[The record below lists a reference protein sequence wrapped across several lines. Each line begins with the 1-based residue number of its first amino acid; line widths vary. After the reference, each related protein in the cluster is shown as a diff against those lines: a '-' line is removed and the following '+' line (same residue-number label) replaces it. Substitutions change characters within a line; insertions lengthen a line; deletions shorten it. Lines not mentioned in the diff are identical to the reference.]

1 MYEFYISIVII
12 DFFVLFIITRNYIR
26 MSPPELSTI
35 SANSTG
41 ISNGATI
48 YLGKNL
54 TVASNSTTGL
64 TTLLPVSIS
73 NILTISKGININNI
87 NGTSKLTINDSGD
100 IQSSGLIN
108 VTGSITTASS
118 LNSTSINVNTN
129 KFTVSDAGVVT
140 TASSITA
147 DGNLAIG
154 SKYLVT
160 ALTGDTLAGSITSTG
175 SVFIGGTTASPNV
188 TLGNDG
194 TISAIND
201 LKINTDKFVVT
212 AATGAIATKGDL
224 TINSNKFIVSSSS
237 GNVSVAGTMT
247 IASDLAIATDK
258 FKVTASSGNVTAAG
272 TMSISGAVT
281 ASSTMSVASDF
292 TIATNKF
299 KVTASSGNVTAAGTM
314 SIASDLAIAT
324 DKFKVTASS
333 GNVAIAGDLAV
344 TGKAT
349 SAIAYSSYTLA
360 DSATNITTTSASG
373 TEPSCISATSGY
385 LTTQEYV
392 DKQIWNQ
399 TKRINTILG
408 TDSTVVDSFNN
419 VYKLVTSF
427 AGVSDTVDTLNN
439 LNGKYDTL
447 VDRAEEINTSVS
459 TIVSQAYNTIL
470 VNCTPT
476 VWQDECG
483 PVPIPSTVTAY
494 TIEDGWYFK
503 NFTALEKINWYMP
516 TNGSNMTIA
525 DLQNMYLNIF
535 AVSNANLPF
544 ITIYTAPK
552 DNTTDYSTWAGAK
565 INYIFSETSSISTS
579 ANKSYCLYTQNKPM
593 NVYNKTC
600 VAPTGV
606 QTANKTNKDN
616 GTQGSQ
622 GSTIDSTIVS
632 STDKILLITIQ
643 TTANS
648 TVGDVAFVL
657 NSLNICVKTGT
668 TSFTF
673 SNAGV
678 TTNYLFNYLFQKNI
692 DFSTYPSATYPK
704 QGVHVTSFDSIYN
717 SGN

>member
-1 MYEFYISIVII
+1 
-12 DFFVLFIITRNYIR
+12 

-87 NGTSKLTINDSGD
+87 SGTSKLTINDSGD

-237 GNVSVAGTMT
+237 GNV
-247 IASDLAIATDK
+247 
-258 FKVTASSGNVTAAG
+258 
-272 TMSISGAVT
+272 
-281 ASSTMSVASDF
+281 
-292 TIATNKF
+292 
-299 KVTASSGNVTAAGTM
+299 TAAGTM

-373 TEPSCISATSGY
+373 TDPSCISATSGY

-535 AVSNANLPF
+535 AVSNVALPF

-552 DNTTDYSTWAGAK
+552 GNTTDYSTWAGAK

-600 VAPTGV
+600 VAPMCI
-606 QTANKTNKDN
+606 QTSNKTNKDN
-616 GTQGSQ
+616 GTQGTQ
-622 GSTIDSTIVS
+622 GTTIDSTIVS

-643 TTANS
+643 STANS

-692 DFSTYPSATYPK
+692 DFSTYPSTTYPK

>member
-1 MYEFYISIVII
+1 
-12 DFFVLFIITRNYIR
+12 

-64 TTLLPVSIS
+64 TTPLPVSIS

-87 NGTSKLTINDSGD
+87 SGTSKLTINDSGD
-100 IQSSGLIN
+100 IKSSGLIN
-108 VTGSITTASS
+108 VTESITTASS

-237 GNVSVAGTMT
+237 GNVTAAGTMS
-247 IASDLAIATDK
+247 IASDLAIATNK
-258 FKVTASSGNVTAAG
+258 FKVTASSGNVSAAG

-281 ASSTMSVASDF
+281 ASSTMSVAGDLA
-292 TIATNKF
+292 IATDKF
-299 KVTASSGNVTAAGTM
+299 KVTASSGNVSAAGTM

-360 DSATNITTTSASG
+360 DSATNTTTTSASG

-419 VYKLVTSF
+419 VYKLVTQFS
-427 AGVSDTVDTLNN
+427 GVSDTVTALAN
-439 LNGKYDTL
+439 LDDKYGSL
-447 VDRAEEINTSVS
+447 VDKSEEIVTSVS
-459 TIVSQAYNTIL
+459 TIVSQAYNNIL

-516 TNGSNMTIA
+516 TNGSNMTVG

-535 AVSNANLPF
+535 AVSNVALPF

-552 DNTTDYSTWAGAK
+552 GNATTDYAAWAGAK

-600 VAPTGV
+600 VAPMCI
-606 QTANKTNKDN
+606 QTSNKTNKDN
-616 GTQGSQ
+616 GTQGTQ
-622 GSTIDSTIVS
+622 GTTIDSTIVS

-643 TTANS
+643 STANS

-692 DFSTYPSATYPK
+692 DFSTYPSTTYPK

>member
-12 DFFVLFIITRNYIR
+12 DFFVLFIILGIYIR

-87 NGTSKLTINDSGD
+87 SGTSKLTINDSGD

-237 GNVSVAGTMT
+237 GNV
-247 IASDLAIATDK
+247 
-258 FKVTASSGNVTAAG
+258 
-272 TMSISGAVT
+272 
-281 ASSTMSVASDF
+281 
-292 TIATNKF
+292 
-299 KVTASSGNVTAAGTM
+299 TAAGTM

-373 TEPSCISATSGY
+373 TDPSCISATSGY

-535 AVSNANLPF
+535 AVSNVALPF

-552 DNTTDYSTWAGAK
+552 GNTTDYSTWAGAK

-600 VAPTGV
+600 VAPMCI
-606 QTANKTNKDN
+606 QTSNKTNKDN
-616 GTQGSQ
+616 GTQGTQ
-622 GSTIDSTIVS
+622 GTTIDSTIVS

-643 TTANS
+643 STANS

-692 DFSTYPSATYPK
+692 DFSTYPSTTYPK